1 VADEEEEEEEE
12 ARQRFD
18 LFLANKY
25 EVKRNEEIR
34 KRLVKHL
41 EVPSLRKYDE
51 VLSPSAW
58 SAYGRFLRDV
68 LSGSAQAD
76 ELKKIIKQATD
87 QLRVL
92 LRTEAESLSKAAKT
106 TAYVDKIDFQLTK
119 EGSPVELLRNLTLA
133 VSSGGRTEDIP
144 QIGTGTQSAVMI
156 GMLEL
161 CLRHRTSSGL
171 RLFVVEEPELFLHP
185 HSQRHVAS
193 LLRRIAAENSSYI
206 IVTTHSPAILADN
219 DIRDVIRVG
228 RDAAG
233 TRCRRLPPDYSELD
247 KSEQILT
254 TQTCEMFFCRKS
266 NTYRR
271 IVRGY
276 RSSSD
281 GSSDADC

>member
-1 VADEEEEEEEE
+1 M
-12 ARQRFD
+12 
-18 LFLANKY
+18 
-25 EVKRNEEIR
+25 
-34 KRLVKHL
+34 
-41 EVPSLRKYDE
+41 
-51 VLSPSAW
+51 
-58 SAYGRFLRDV
+58 
-68 LSGSAQAD
+68 
-76 ELKKIIKQATD
+76 KIIKQATV

-119 EGSPVELLRNLTLA
+119 AGM
-133 VSSGGRTEDIP
+133 

-193 LLRRIAAENSSYI
+193 LLRRIAAENSSYV

-233 TRCRRLPPDYSELD
+233 PRCRRLPPDYSELD

-254 TQTCEMFFCRKS
+254 MPCEMFFAERS
-266 NTYRR
+266 YRR

-281 GSSDADC
+281 GFSDADY

>member
-1 VADEEEEEEEE
+1 M
-12 ARQRFD
+12 
-18 LFLANKY
+18 
-25 EVKRNEEIR
+25 
-34 KRLVKHL
+34 
-41 EVPSLRKYDE
+41 
-51 VLSPSAW
+51 
-58 SAYGRFLRDV
+58 
-68 LSGSAQAD
+68 
-76 ELKKIIKQATD
+76 
-87 QLRVL
+87 
-92 LRTEAESLSKAAKT
+92 
-106 TAYVDKIDFQLTK
+106 
-119 EGSPVELLRNLTLA
+119 
-133 VSSGGRTEDIP
+133 

-233 TRCRRLPPDYSELD
+233 PRCRRLPPDYSELD

-254 TQTCEMFFCRKS
+254 MPCEMFFAERS
-266 NTYRR
+266 YRR

>member
-1 VADEEEEEEEE
+1 M
-12 ARQRFD
+12 
-18 LFLANKY
+18 
-25 EVKRNEEIR
+25 
-34 KRLVKHL
+34 
-41 EVPSLRKYDE
+41 
-51 VLSPSAW
+51 
-58 SAYGRFLRDV
+58 
-68 LSGSAQAD
+68 
-76 ELKKIIKQATD
+76 
-87 QLRVL
+87 
-92 LRTEAESLSKAAKT
+92 
-106 TAYVDKIDFQLTK
+106 
-119 EGSPVELLRNLTLA
+119 
-133 VSSGGRTEDIP
+133 

-254 TQTCEMFFCRKS
+254 TQTCEMFFAERATLTEGLS
-266 NTYRR
+266 EA
-271 IVRGY
+271 IVLPAMAPLTRTADGKGDCDFDRLNISIIDVGGKDHI
-276 RSSSD
+276 RSYSKILEAFLIDTRVITDRDTLSGD
-281 GSSDADC
+281 TLKVFRARAGLVGSELEGQQIDKLRSVGVAVLK